1 MTSDIDSL
9 RFSKQVEASLDVVY
23 RAFTNPSCL
32 REWLSDGASTLPKPG
47 GRIIMWWNSGYFTAG
62 EYLVLEP
69 GHQIVFTW
77 HGKAEPTTTEV
88 SVHLAPEGSGT
99 KVVLIHSGIGS
110 DERWDVVRKEIT
122 KGWEKGL
129 DNLVSVLE
137 IGKDLRIYNRP
148 MLGITLSDFDAE
160 IAKKMKTPVSKGVRI
175 GGTIDGMGAQASGL
189 QADDV
194 IVGMDGKKIEDF
206 VSLLSALGEH
216 KAGDRIP
223 LTIYRGEE
231 KMEMDLLLS
240 GRPVPEIPK
249 DQQTLADAVENIYN
263 AAIRDI
269 ELAFADATE
278 DEVKTRPGPD
288 EWSAIE
294 TLAHL
299 VLTERETLI
308 QIADMLSGYERWADD
323 FAGNKPAP
331 LKALISVYPSIPELL
346 AELKRYRAEVVNLI
360 RSLPDDFVER
370 KSTFWRLSDGLLNF
384 NIHIDSHIPQIKNA
398 IAAART

>member
-1 MTSDIDSL
+1 MANNFESLNFNRQID
-9 RFSKQVEASLDVVY
+9 ASPDVVY
-23 RAFTNPSCL
+23 RAFTNASCL
-32 REWLSDGASTLPKPG
+32 REWLSDGASTLPKSG
-47 GRIIMWWNSGYFTAG
+47 GRIIMWWHSGYYTSG

-77 HGKAEPTTTEV
+77 QGKGEPALTEV
-88 SVHLAPEGSGT
+88 SVHLAPEGLGT
-99 KVVLIHSGIGS
+99 KLILIHSGMGNGES
-110 DERWDVVRKEIT
+110 WDAVCNEFA

-129 DNLVSVLE
+129 DNLVSILE

-160 IAKKMKTPVSKGVRI
+160 IAKKMKVPVTKGVRI

-194 IVGMDGKKIEDF
+194 IIGMNDHKIDDF
-206 VSLLSALGEH
+206 VTLLSALSDHE
-216 KAGDRIP
+216 AGDRIP
-223 LTIYRGEE
+223 LAIYRGQQ
-231 KMEMDLLLS
+231 KMELELLLS
-240 GRPVPEIPK
+240 GRPVPQIPK
-249 DQQTLADAVENIYN
+249 DQLALAEVVDQIYST
-263 AAIRDI
+263 ALQDI
-269 ELAFADATE
+269 ELAFAGANDA
-278 DEVKTRPGPD
+278 DVFARPAPD

-331 LKALISVYPSIPELL
+331 LKALISAYPSIPELL
-346 AELKRYRAEVVNLI
+346 AEFRRYRTEVVNLI

-398 IAAART
+398 IAAAKN